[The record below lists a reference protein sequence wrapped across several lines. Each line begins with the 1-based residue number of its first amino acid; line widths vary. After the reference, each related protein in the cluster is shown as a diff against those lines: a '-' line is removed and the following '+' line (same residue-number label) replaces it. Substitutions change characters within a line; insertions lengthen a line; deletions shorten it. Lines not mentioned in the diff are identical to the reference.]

1 MENLNS
7 ENILNFIYEL
17 AIKYGLK
24 LLLAIIVLI
33 VGLWLVKIFV
43 NAINRL
49 MDKKNTDASLRP
61 FLKSLISSILKILVV
76 ISVMSIVGIPMT
88 SFIAILAAAGFAI
101 GMALSGTL
109 QNFAG
114 GVMILIF
121 KPFKVG
127 DFIDAQ
133 GFMGTVSEIQ
143 IFNTIL
149 KTPDNKTIIIPNG
162 GLSTGAMTNFSTEPK
177 RRVDFSFG
185 IGYNDDIDKAKSV
198 IEGLISTDSR
208 IHKDP
213 APFIAVSEL
222 ADSSV
227 NFVVRVWAD
236 AGDYWGI
243 HFDLMEKVKKAFDE
257 DGISIPFPQT
267 DVHVYNEK

>member
-1 MENLNS
+1 MEKFDT
-7 ENILNFIYEL
+7 ILDSLYEL
-17 AIKYGLK
+17 GVHYGLK
-24 LLLAIIVLI
+24 VLLAVFTLV
-33 VGLWLVKIFV
+33 VGLWIIRVFMKALGRNMEKRDV
-43 NAINRL
+43 
-49 MDKKNTDASLRP
+49 DATLRQ
-61 FLKSLISSILKILVV
+61 FLKSLLSMILKILLLITV
-76 ISVMSIVGIPMT
+76 ISMVGVEMT
-88 SFIAILAAAGFAI
+88 SFVAILAAAGFAI

-114 GVMILIF
+114 GVMLVIF

-133 GFMGTVSEIQ
+133 GFMGIVKEIQ

-162 GLSTGAMTNFSTEPK
+162 GLSTGTMTNFSTEPT
-177 RRVDFSFG
+177 RRVDFIFG

-198 IEGLISTDSR
+198 ISRLIEGDKR
-208 IHKDP
+208 IFNDP

-227 NFVVRVWAD
+227 NLAVRVWSD
-236 AGDYWGI
+236 ASDYWGVF
-243 HFDLMEKVKKAFDE
+243 FDLTENVKKTFDKE
-257 DGISIPFPQT
+257 GISIPFPQR
-267 DVHVYNEK
+267 DLHVYNEK